1 MLIVVCLVIED
12 RIYIKIISKKAVFCM
27 VPMTTH
33 WETGIF
39 FNIPCAHL
47 CFCIANHSTFDVCS
61 QLENCPIGPHGGPI
75 GAIGDSFWCQVC
87 RLPHIIRSNLI
98 AKSIAM

>member
-12 RIYIKIISKKAVFCM
+12 RIYIKNIAKKAVFRM
-27 VPMTTH
+27 VSMTAQ
-33 WETGIF
+33 WETDVF

-61 QLENCPIGPHGGPI
+61 QLENVPIGPT
-75 GAIGDSFWCQVC
+75 GD
-87 RLPHIIRSNLI
+87 R
-98 AKSIAM
+98 